1 MDAIA
6 VRREIA
12 ARIGGNRVNY
22 AGTNLG
28 KLCAALVFKDELDEA
43 LQVAREAVAPLQRVG
58 SLHTYADH
66 FALLAFKLRRH
77 AVAARLLG
85 RANTNFA
92 ASGFAREESELRA
105 ARMTTDGLRDDEMA
119 GISRLRFKHF

>member
-12 ARIGGNRVNY
+12 VRIGGNCLNY
-22 AGTNLG
+22 VGTILG
-28 KLCAALVFKDELDEA
+28 NLCAPLVFNDELDEA
-43 LQVAREAVAPLQRVG
+43 LQVAREATAPLQRAG
-58 SLHTYADH
+58 ALHTYADH

-77 AVAARLLG
+77 AVAAPLLG

-119 GISRLRFKHF
+119 GISKLKFKHF